1 VQRWTAAYRTAELT
15 FILFTNNGTR
25 SLSEDFRHEF
35 MNDHADTCLSE
46 LMTVIVR
53 QQLPALLATYVII
66 FVGDNLHALVQL

>member
-1 VQRWTAAYRTAELT
+1 
-15 FILFTNNGTR
+15 
-25 SLSEDFRHEF
+25 

-46 LMTVIVR
+46 LVTVIVR